1 MVASTV
7 SLKKGARGRKHYPR
21 DGLRDGSDLLH
32 RINYTTIIPLLWFVK
47 VDKVA
52 FDTDIEG
59 GVQLMS
65 KAQSKPSGTEDLSV
79 HEDGVMM
86 VLKQKPAALK
96 SLALPADA
104 QVAIVSKSVTALQK
118 VREQNKQLTGQA
130 FRFFSEAAKKTAV
143 VNKDAF
149 APNARALAVLEGVR
163 IAQEDLRRSGGA
175 YDLDQVRTLLRGI
188 SRQAVDKRVQE
199 GSLLAVPGPS
209 NHRSFPTLQF
219 NVDGTVVEGLK
230 SVQEALPTNNPWTV
244 LNFLAQP
251 DDRLGGRKPIDLL
264 REGKVELVVEAAR
277 RMAQQGA

>member
-1 MVASTV
+1 
-7 SLKKGARGRKHYPR
+7 
-21 DGLRDGSDLLH
+21 
-32 RINYTTIIPLLWFVK
+32 
-47 VDKVA
+47 
-52 FDTDIEG
+52 
-59 GVQLMS
+59 MS

-104 QVAIVSKSVTALQK
+104 QVAIVSKSATALQK
-118 VREQNKQLTGQA
+118 VHERNKQLTGQA
-130 FRFFSEAAKKTAV
+130 FRYFSEAARRTAV

-149 APNARALAVLEGVR
+149 APDARALAVLEGVR

-219 NVDGTVVEGLK
+219 NIDGTVVEGLK
-230 SVQEALPTNNPWTV
+230 LVQEALPTNNPWTV
-244 LNFLAQP
+244 LNFLAQS

>member
-1 MVASTV
+1 
-7 SLKKGARGRKHYPR
+7 
-21 DGLRDGSDLLH
+21 
-32 RINYTTIIPLLWFVK
+32 
-47 VDKVA
+47 
-52 FDTDIEG
+52 
-59 GVQLMS
+59 MS

-149 APNARALAVLEGVR
+149 APDARALAVLEGVR

-199 GSLLAVPGPS
+199 GSLLAIPGPS

-219 NVDGTVVEGLK
+219 NADGAVVEGLK